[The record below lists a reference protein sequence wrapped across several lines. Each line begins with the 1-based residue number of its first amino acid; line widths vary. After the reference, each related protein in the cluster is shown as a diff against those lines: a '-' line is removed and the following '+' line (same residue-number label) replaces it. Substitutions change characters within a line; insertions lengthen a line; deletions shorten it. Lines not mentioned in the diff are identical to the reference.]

1 MNYNILFDP
10 NTIYD
15 SFKVSCK
22 HKKTKL
28 RTRQF
33 KENLVDNLYDIQQ
46 DLFNEC
52 YIPGDFERFKV
63 FEPKERNIEAPA
75 FKDKIVLH
83 EITDNGLYE
92 AITSSFIRNN
102 CSNQIYKGISDAM
115 IRVKHCLL
123 RYYSQYH
130 SADGWILKCDIHHF
144 FASIDHDIIKEKLR
158 RICVKFRINKKI
170 FDLLC
175 VYIDKTEGLP
185 LGYQTSQLLALLM
198 LNDLDHYIT
207 EARGYNLY
215 VRGMDDFIIIGHTK
229 KELQDLLVDIT
240 HQLDGIHLQLN
251 EKTAIFPMR
260 NGVDFLGYH
269 HYLTESGAVI
279 QKLRKSSVKKVKQR
293 VKDWRYLYENHLV
306 SAQDIKASFLA
317 WDAFAAYG
325 DTYELRRKL
334 ANKVEDIINESIV
347 IHRKYNSTRRQREAR
362 RMKQERCIAEK
373 RRRQFERQCIENGSY
388 IPEVFDNDDYD
399 ITDDP
404 EAMIDMYRNKNIPSD
419 IDSIDTSSE
428 NHSKSSM
435 PYISNVLIPIPDDEI
450 VESFHSDISRN
461 SILEKYAKD
470 HNSKSEINSSDTIRN
485 SDSTISERQKVYDD
499 YLKTPPWE
507 ERT

>member
-15 SFKVSCK
+15 SYKVSCR
-22 HKKTKL
+22 HKQKKL
-28 RTRQF
+28 RTLQF
-33 KENLVDNLYDIQQ
+33 KEDLVDNLYDIQS

-83 EITDNGLYE
+83 EITDNGLYH

-102 CSNQIYKGISDAM
+102 CSNQIHKGISDAM

-123 RYYSQYH
+123 RYYSKYH
-130 SADGWILKCDIHHF
+130 TSNGWILKCDIHHF
-144 FASIDHDIIKEKLR
+144 FASIDHDIIKEKLK
-158 RICVKFRINKKI
+158 RICIKFHIDKKI

-175 VYIDKTEGLP
+175 IYIDKTEGLP

-207 EARGYNLY
+207 EVRGYNLY
-215 VRGMDDFIIIGHTK
+215 VRGMDDFIIIAHTK
-229 KELQDLLVDIT
+229 KELQNLLSDIKV
-240 HQLDGIHLQLN
+240 QLDAIHLQLN
-251 EKTAIFPMR
+251 DKTNIFPIS

-269 HYLTESGAVI
+269 HYLTESGAVV
-279 QKLRKSSVKKVKQR
+279 QKLRQSSVKKVKQR
-293 VKDWRYLYENHLV
+293 IKDWRYLYENHLI

-334 ANKVEDIINESIV
+334 ADKVEGIIHDSIT
-347 IHRKYNSTRRQREAR
+347 IHRKYNSTRLQREAR
-362 RMKQERCIAEK
+362 RQKQERHIAEN
-373 RRRQFERQCIENGSY
+373 RRRRFEKDSIESGSY
-388 IPEVFDNDDYD
+388 IPEALDISSND
-399 ITDDP
+399 
-404 EAMIDMYRNKNIPSD
+404 SD
-419 IDSIDTSSE
+419 SSIDTNEISDV
-428 NHSKSSM
+428 KSSM
-435 PYISNVLIPIPDDEI
+435 PYISNVLTPISDGEI
-450 VESFHSDISRN
+450 VESYHSDISRE
-461 SILEKYAKD
+461 SILEKYTKD
-470 HNSKSEINSSDTIRN
+470 HNNKTEMDTSVN
-485 SDSTISERQKVYDD
+485 KKFSDSIPSENQKVYDD
-499 YLKTPPWE
+499 YLNTPPWE